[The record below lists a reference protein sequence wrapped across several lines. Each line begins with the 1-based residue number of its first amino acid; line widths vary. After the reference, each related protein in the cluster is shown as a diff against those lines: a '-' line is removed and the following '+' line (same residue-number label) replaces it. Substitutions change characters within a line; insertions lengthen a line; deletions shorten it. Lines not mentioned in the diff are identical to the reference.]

1 MDKLEGISKKIHDNL
16 ARMVNE
22 KINENYTSDFHQKNV
37 FEGGIYG
44 GARSVT
50 DVSTG
55 DEEASMRVG
64 IRSGMVGR

>member
-1 MDKLEGISKKIHDNL
+1 MEKLDGTGKKIYDNL
-16 ARMVNE
+16 VKMVNE
-22 KINENYTSDFHQKNV
+22 KINDNYTRNFHQENV

-44 GARSVT
+44 GARSIT

-55 DEEASMRVG
+55 DEESSMRVG